1 MHRLLEAEFWQL
13 TIDVSNYILHHLS
26 ESITTDAITKEL
38 FMSRSHLSHTFKAET
53 GIALI
58 IRLS

>member
-26 ESITTDAITKEL
+26 ESITKEL